1 MRVGGPPVAMTDGSS
16 ALSAVEESVVSRAAR
31 WWTDLDRGWKATI
44 LGLLAVLAAVPL

>member
-1 MRVGGPPVAMTDGSS
+1 MADGSS
-16 ALSAVEESVVSRAAR
+16 VLSAVEESVVSRAGR

>member
-1 MRVGGPPVAMTDGSS
+1 MRVDGPPVAMTGGSS
-16 ALSAVEESVVSRAAR
+16 AQAVIEESVVSRAGR